1 MKRIDNILL
10 GLQYAVAVGIFIDLG
25 LIHDKTTGII
35 IGLIMLIMTGLYHNE
50 KRNRVKL
57 QEMLRRLPDDR
68 IVFNEATKKASEF
81 KDLNEDEKRIMKIG
95 FIWGAE
101 FIYKKLNAN

>member
-1 MKRIDNILL
+1 MKRVDNILL
-10 GLQYAVAVGIFIDLG
+10 GLQYIAAGTFIVSG
-25 LIHDKTTGII
+25 LIHDKTTGIT
-35 IGLIMLIMTGLYHNE
+35 IGLSMLIMTGLYHDE
-50 KRNRVKL
+50 KRNRIKL

-81 KDLNEDEKRIMKIG
+81 KDLNEDEKRIMKFG
-95 FIWGAE
+95 FIWGVE